1 MKTLA
6 DLKQISLEVLI
17 ENSNLKLVNEN
28 DRILL
33 AEKIEERYK
42 NVVTIIAKNFLEKE
56 IENRSTL
63 STFDK
68 LMNRKVN

>member
-17 ENSNLKLVNEN
+17 ENSNLKLENEN

-42 NVVTIIAKNFLEKE
+42 NVVTIIAKDYLQKE
-56 IENRSTL
+56 IDSRSTL

-68 LMNRKVN
+68 LINRKVN